1 METKKEKQV
10 WKNKKIAVLLALI
23 VAVAA
28 FGFTWA
34 FYTHNMALANP
45 LGTSHSGAAMVE
57 EFNPDSSF
65 LPGETVIK
73 KVAFRNTGK
82 MDLFLRV
89 EVPPEEAWY
98 KNGEAVEGKEL
109 DENIYDPGKVI
120 KNWKPGVWPENDD
133 EETTEWSRV
142 FTGEVTEKDQAGNTT
157 TVTKRYRYYKKIL
170 SPGEPTSEILESIT
184 LDPSVSNDRH
194 AVDYSDKI
202 YKLTFI
208 AEAVPVEGNV
218 GSDGSIG
225 LQAGVQGLWS
235 INVSGTKES
244 LVWSE

>member
-1 METKKEKQV
+1 MEVKKERQV
-10 WKNKKIAVLLALI
+10 WKNKKIAVLLALS
-23 VAVAA
+23 VFVAA
-28 FGFTWA
+28 FGLTWA
-34 FYTHNMALANP
+34 FYSHNMALANP

-73 KVAFRNTGK
+73 KVAFQNTGK

-98 KNGEAVEGKEL
+98 KNGEAEKGKEL
-109 DENIYDPGKVI
+109 EKTIYDPDKVI
-120 KNWKPGVWPENDD
+120 KNWNTGVWPEND
-133 EETTEWSRV
+133 ESGTSEWSQV
-142 FTGEVTEKDQAGNTT
+142 FTVGEK
-157 TVTKRYRYYKKIL
+157 KYRYYKKIL
-170 SPGEPTSEILESIT
+170 PPGESTNEILESIT

-208 AEAVPVEGNV
+208 AEAIPVEGNE

-235 INVSGTKES
+235 MDVSGTSGE
-244 LVWSE
+244 LNWSKSQ